1 LLAKNKTKNSRELSM
16 AEQNLVVKKYF
27 EGDRKGIQIQ
37 NTTIGLWKNR
47 KEKIGSEGKNL
58 EKSPVKKIR
67 SDSYTIDYRTYT
79 IRLVHERDRK
89 EILRSD
95 SGKTGTKRSRKV
107 YRLEWAIGLAKLGRE
122 KA

>member
-1 LLAKNKTKNSRELSM
+1 M

-67 SDSYTIDYRTYT
+67 SDSCTIDYRTYT
-79 IRLVHERDRK
+79 IRLVHEYYDPNRK
-89 EILRSD
+89 EKI
-95 SGKTGTKRSRKV
+95 
-107 YRLEWAIGLAKLGRE
+107 
-122 KA
+122 